1 MASPA
6 HKLSDEDFAATLSK
20 GAGVPVEDKEV
31 DDLLSQFEEENLLIL
46 KVNGHRSGQKWE
58 NAIVNQKSD
67 ASDASGIGS
76 SLAARL
82 ANLKGCS
89 QAASSFTKESGGPV
103 SSESAFAAS
112 PSPDIDVL
120 GAELATRMQ
129 ALKGPSRKLAVPF
142 SSLLDKPTTQGF
154 ILPSGRPFTS
164 NIADLSVPP
173 VAQLPQAG
181 IVGKGATE
189 TGAVGH
195 LGQQSTSRSFW
206 GKGRRT
212 SGRKQDGNGSNYP
225 PALAEDGPR
234 EDVDDSEVNSLLAS
248 IVDDMTMKK
257 QLSISHSFAS
267 SGGYLEDRSGSEDDF
282 DEVRVQREAD
292 EVVNW
297 AKDSIAL
304 ESSCEAKTP
313 ESGGLDDLDS
323 TRQAKEGHLEGEEEE
338 MDHGYWQDDEG
349 GKSEEE
355 TSRSGSVS
363 FGRSSGGGRGLK
375 RKS

>member
-46 KVNGHRSGQKWE
+46 KVNGHRSGQRWE
-58 NAIVNQKSD
+58 NAIVNQNPD
-67 ASDASGIGS
+67 ASDDSGIGS

-82 ANLKGCS
+82 ASLKGCN
-89 QAASSFTKESGGPV
+89 QAASSSAKETGRPV
-103 SSESAFAAS
+103 ASESALAAP
-112 PSPDIDVL
+112 PSPDVDVL

-129 ALKGPSRKLAVPF
+129 ALKGPSRKLAVPLP
-142 SSLLDKPTTQGF
+142 SLLGKSTTQGGF
-154 ILPSGRPFTS
+154 ILPSGRPLTL
-164 NIADLSVPP
+164 NNADLSVPP
-173 VAQLPQAG
+173 VAHLPQAG

-212 SGRKQDGNGSNYP
+212 SGRKQDANGSNYP

-234 EDVDDSEVNSLLAS
+234 VDVDDSEVNSLLAS
-248 IVDDMTMKK
+248 IVDDITMKK

-267 SGGYLEDRSGSEDDF
+267 SGGYMEDRSGSEDDL
-282 DEVRVQREAD
+282 DEDRVEREAD
-292 EVVNW
+292 EVVHW

-313 ESGGLDDLDS
+313 ESGGLDVLGS
-323 TRQAKEGHLEGEEEE
+323 MRQAKEGHLEGEEEE

-349 GKSEEE
+349 GRSEEE
-355 TSRSGSVS
+355 TSGSGS
-363 FGRSSGGGRGLK
+363 FGRGSGGGRGLK